1 MRQTT
6 KKIVVVGLGYVGL
19 PLALAF
25 GEKFDTLGFDISK
38 ERIETLKRKKDIN
51 IEVSE
56 RDFNKS
62 KLINFSSN
70 EKDLLDRNI
79 FIISVPTPIY
89 SNKKL
94 DIRNIVN
101 ATKTVTKYIKKNAY
115 VIYESTVYPGFTED
129 VCLPILKQKG
139 IKYNTDFY
147 IGYSP
152 ERINPGDKKH
162 TLKKIVKI
170 TSGSNK
176 KATIFIDKLYK
187 EIIEAGT
194 HRVSNIKIAEAA
206 KVIENAQRDVNIAF
220 VNELTKIFDKTN
232 IDTGEV
238 LKAANTKWNF
248 LDFKPGFVG
257 GHCIG
262 VDPYYLNYLAE
273 KNKIET
279 KIILNGRNVNDSMAD
294 YTAKKIHKIL
304 KANNKNIKNTKI
316 LLLGYTFKENCND
329 YRNTMTESIYEIL
342 NKKTKDIHISDPY
355 LSKDIKING
364 LKFIETK
371 KIKYLD
377 YGLIA
382 ILVKHDYFKKLN
394 INNLL
399 NNNIIIYDFHDF
411 LKIKKTYKF

>member
-79 FIISVPTPIY
+79 FIISVPTPVY

-101 ATKTVTKYIKKNAY
+101 ATKTVSKYIKKNAY
-115 VIYESTVYPGFTED
+115 VVYESTVYPGFTED

-194 HRVSNIKIAEAA
+194 HSVSNIKIAEAA

-279 KIILNGRNVNDSMAD
+279 KIILNGRNVNDNMAD

-329 YRNTMTESIYEIL
+329 YRNTMTKNIYKIL
-342 NKKTKDIHISDPY
+342 KKKTNDIHISDPY

-382 ILVKHDYFKKLN
+382 ILVKHDYFKNLN

>member
-194 HRVSNIKIAEAA
+194 HSVSNIKIAEAA
-206 KVIENAQRDVNIAF
+206 KVIENAQRDINIAF

-329 YRNTMTESIYEIL
+329 YRNTMTKNIYKIL
-342 NKKTKDIHISDPY
+342 KKKTNDIHISDPY

-382 ILVKHDYFKKLN
+382 ILVKHDYFKNLN

>member
-1 MRQTT
+1 MSQTK

-25 GEKFDTLGFDISK
+25 GEKFDTLGFDISN
-38 ERIETLKRKKDIN
+38 ERIESLKRKKDIN

-79 FIISVPTPIY
+79 FIISVPTPVY

-101 ATKTVTKYIKKNAY
+101 ATKTVSKYIKKNAY
-115 VIYESTVYPGFTED
+115 VVYESTVYPGFTED

-176 KATIFIDKLYK
+176 KSTIFIDKLYK

-329 YRNTMTESIYEIL
+329 YRNTMTKNIYKIL
-342 NKKTKDIHISDPY
+342 KKKTNDIHISDPY

-382 ILVKHDYFKKLN
+382 ILVKHDYFKNLN